1 MCVFACVW
9 AVVFFGMVPIV
20 QKKTKCLNS
29 QQRGGETDRR
39 GEKQTKKQTKRARQR
54 ESDFCPGNLA
64 VYRPRTVYR
73 DDLNHVDCLL
83 PVWCHLLTSA
93 WIGWLRELPCVC
105 LSTLAVQTFL
115 SCTAGTDRQTDT
127 SPSSY
132 EWHNIQPINEH
143 PASQGEEQRHWRAN
157 VEPPLSCDLVGSQKV
172 WFTLCPLQRYPTKYL
187 SLGNWPEIQSAYVYF
202 TICWPAHPS
211 ARH

>member
-115 SCTAGTDRQTDT
+115 SCTAGTDRQTDGSRPDQPHRT
-127 SPSSY
+127 YSLTDSS
-132 EWHNIQPINEH
+132 HSQSQPVH
-143 PASQGEEQRHWRAN
+143 PRLPAWWLLGWR
-157 VEPPLSCDLVGSQKV
+157 
-172 WFTLCPLQRYPTKYL
+172 WWWT
-187 SLGNWPEIQSAYVYF
+187 
-202 TICWPAHPS
+202 
-211 ARH
+211 

>member
-115 SCTAGTDRQTDT
+115 SCTAGTDRQTDG
-127 SPSSY
+127 SPADPRTNHIAPTA
-132 EWHNIQPINEH
+132 WRTAP
-143 PASQGEEQRHWRAN
+143 RAN
-157 VEPPLSCDLVGSQKV
+157 PSQYTPDFLLDDDGDDSNPSCPCLSYIPCII
-172 WFTLCPLQRYPTKYL
+172 L
-187 SLGNWPEIQSAYVYF
+187 SLPLL
-202 TICWPAHPS
+202 
-211 ARH
+211 

>member
-105 LSTLAVQTFL
+105 LSTLAVQNILEPVQQAQT
-115 SCTAGTDRQTDT
+115 GRQTPARQAMNDT
-127 SPSSY
+127 TSSQSTSTL
-132 EWHNIQPINEH
+132 HRKGKSNVT
-143 PASQGEEQRHWRAN
+143 EE
-157 VEPPLSCDLVGSQKV
+157 
-172 WFTLCPLQRYPTKYL
+172 PTW
-187 SLGNWPEIQSAYVYF
+187 NHRWVVI
-202 TICWPAHPS
+202 
-211 ARH
+211 